1 MCGKKLRTTDSFG
14 AAQMSCR
21 ESNVGAEHR
30 KMISEAW
37 ISIVRLGELGP
48 AITPILRRERL
59 KMQTNED
66 DELKAS

>member
-1 MCGKKLRTTDSFG
+1 
-14 AAQMSCR
+14 MSCR
-21 ESNVGAEHR
+21 ESNVGAEPR
-30 KMISEAW
+30 KMIADAW
-37 ISIVRLGELGP
+37 ISIVCLGELGP

>member
-1 MCGKKLRTTDSFG
+1 MFCGDSKF
-14 AAQMSCR
+14 
-21 ESNVGAEHR
+21 GAEHR
-30 KMISEAW
+30 KIIADAW
-37 ISIVRLGELGP
+37 INSVCLAELAP